1 MNISE
6 LHIGQEVIL
15 PNGRGPGVVT
25 RLGTCYYPGCRYG
38 KDCVEVRPGGKA
50 ITLNFRAAQLEPV
63 GGES

>member
-25 RLGTCYYPGCRYG
+25 RLGTCYWPGCRYG
-38 KDCVEVRPGGKA
+38 NDCVAVRPGGNVS
-50 ITLNFRAAQLEPV
+50 TMNFRAAQLEPV